1 MKDGDDRYNK
11 ALHTLLGG
19 VLCVLSW
26 LMIELYG
33 NIRGDIDEL
42 DGDIEGLDGEI
53 IRAADVSR
61 GADESISR
69 YLLEIERRLDRLE
82 D

>member
-1 MKDGDDRYNK
+1 MADGDDRYNK

-42 DGDIEGLDGEI
+42 DEEI

-61 GADESISR
+61 GASESVSR
-69 YLLEIERRLDRLE
+69 YLLEVERRLSRLE

>member
-1 MKDGDDRYNK
+1 MTDGDDKYNK
-11 ALHTLLGG
+11 ALHSLLGG

-42 DGDIEGLDGEI
+42 DGEV
-53 IRAADVSR
+53 IRAAEVSR
-61 GADESISR
+61 GADESVSR
-69 YLLEIERRLDRLE
+69 YLLEIERRLGKLE